1 MSAAANDMEMFR
13 NILLIEHDLFGKPLH
28 TFPAHARD
36 FARIEA
42 HQGIIPGKPDWRDW
56 HPCQGITPAFR
67 HILAASAAFHA
78 KTSGVDLTFATLWP
92 RIRHANVKSKTPLE
106 TDIY

>member
-1 MSAAANDMEMFR
+1 MEAFR
-13 NILLIEHDLFGKPLH
+13 NALLIEHDLFGKPLH

-36 FARIEA
+36 LARIEA
-42 HQGIIPGKPDWRDW
+42 HQGIIPGKPDWRDG
-56 HPCQGITPAFR
+56 PTCRATKVAFR
-67 HILAASAAFHA
+67 HILAASTAFHA